1 MNKSA
6 KHVVELAGSRRSRS
20 GRAFTLTE
28 LLLAVGALA
37 LLSVAVAQVFALTS
51 KTVQAGRRQSAVNTK
66 AAAVERQLRADLSS
80 ITREGFLVIRNQW
93 TTFIAD
99 PNSPNPLT
107 DQPGAAPLVAGDPA
121 PRPRRIDELLFFSK
135 GNFVSKREPVVS
147 GEVVRADAA
156 MIYYGHGSGQ
166 VPGVDGRDP
175 TAPVGSGW
183 NTPVD
188 LADPNPISDAN
199 ALPVA
204 PPHAFQTPF
213 SPQRYAADWVL
224 ARREVLLT
232 PPSNQIRSA
241 GTSGINPAL
250 VQDGPGQIGMQ
261 PAIDSVVNASAFAF
275 TPPVAFAGLA
285 VQPGARTLSSG
296 AVDIAGT
303 TLAETRAQVLQVDA
317 TSFGFGSPVLDPRRL
332 RINSPTTSFG
342 FFFSPELSSMQNRMN
357 SALPTSWFGYSRM
370 RVEPVAP
377 NLMGWAWA
385 GRPAGQRSSELERA
399 DQLMVSSGAFVPGCS
414 EFIVEWSFGLEN
426 VAEPSIKTVFDARLG
441 GGARPARGPRTN
453 AGDPGAVPVNSV
465 YWHGLRRDVR
475 DLNDNIIAR
484 TVPYRDYYRRPVEE
498 IPATGSPDPYY
509 QSLRDGYYYSLPVR
523 LRDGTLRKVP
533 HVVRPPVV
541 ESLEQFNFGNP
552 AATPALYLAT
562 FGYIDPTWKPET
574 RLTVGTGTNIRPV
587 LAFDSDDDGVY
598 EPNNGDVRAVDLVR
612 DVNGNGRYDVD
623 DGDIIKLNEP
633 ETVPWAWPKMIRVTF
648 SIADPGNEGQN
659 AAEQTFQV
667 IVNLPADQPATTN

>member
-6 KHVVELAGSRRSRS
+6 KQVVELAGSRRSRA

-37 LLSVAVAQVFALTS
+37 LLSVAVAQVFSLTS
-51 KTVQAGRRQSAVNTK
+51 KTVQAGRRQSAINTK
-66 AAAVERQLRADLSS
+66 AAAIERQLRADLSS

-93 TTFIAD
+93 TTFISD
-99 PNSPNPLT
+99 PNNPNPLT
-107 DQPGAAPLVAGDPA
+107 DLPGPSPLVAGDPA

-166 VPGVDGRDP
+166 IPGVDGRDP
-175 TAPVGSGW
+175 TAPAGSGW
-183 NTPVD
+183 NTPIN
-188 LADPNPISDAN
+188 LGDPNPISDGS

-204 PPHAFQTPF
+204 PPHGFQAPF

-232 PPSNQIRSA
+232 PASNQIRTP

-261 PAIDSVVNASAFAF
+261 PAMDSVVNTSAFAF
-275 TPPVAFAGLA
+275 APPVSFAGLA
-285 VQPGARTLSSG
+285 VQPGARALASG

-303 TLAETRAQVLQVDA
+303 TLAETRAQVLQVDV
-317 TSFGFGSPVLDPRRL
+317 TSFSFGSPALDPRRL
-332 RINSPTTSFG
+332 RISVPATPFG
-342 FFFSPELSSMQNRMN
+342 FFFSGELTAMQNRMN
-357 SALPTSWFGYSRM
+357 SALPAPWFGYSRM

-377 NLMGWAWA
+377 NLMGWGWA
-385 GRPAGQRSSELERA
+385 GRPTTQRSSELERA

-426 VAEPSIKTVFDARLG
+426 VAEPSIQTVFDGRLG
-441 GGARPARGPRTN
+441 GGARAARGPRTTP
-453 AGDPGAVPVNSV
+453 GDPGAVPANSV

-475 DLNDNIIAR
+475 DLSNNIIAR
-484 TVPYRDYYRRPVEE
+484 TVPYRDYYRRPVEDL
-498 IPATGSPDPYY
+498 PTAGSPNPYY

-523 LRDGTLRKVP
+523 LSNNRLRKVP
-533 HVVRPPVV
+533 HVVRPQVV

-552 AATPALYLAT
+552 TATPALYLAT

-574 RLTVGTGTNIRPV
+574 RLTVGSGASARPV
-587 LAFDSDDDGVY
+587 LTYDDDDDGNY
-598 EPNNGDVRAVDLVR
+598 EPNDGDLRAVDLVR
-612 DVNGNGRYDVD
+612 DVNGNGQYDVE
-623 DGDIIKLNEP
+623 DGDVIKLNEP
-633 ETVPWAWPKMIRVTF
+633 ATMPWAWPRMIRVTF
-648 SIADPGNEGQN
+648 SIADPGKEGQN
-659 AAEQTFQV
+659 ASEQTFQV